1 MEKWNDYD
9 SGFARRMMDRVQ
21 RESRIPRAFF
31 SRLHLEKEGERVG
44 PVFVHTVGY
53 EVKEG
58 KGME

>member
-1 MEKWNDYD
+1 
-9 SGFARRMMDRVQ
+9 MMDRVR

-31 SRLHLEKEGERVG
+31 SRFHLEKKGERVG